1 MVEFSFHLLNEEIK
15 CYFIID
21 LYFHPGQR
29 KPCNDTIPQAGRE
42 SMIFGKPSKKVELYN
57 KISAYFFLKRKKNR
71 TNKPTPKRPK
81 EKNNKKNTLKIH
93 CQWSGLSRKDGIFK
107 QVLQRL
113 YLVNP
118 T

>member
-81 EKNNKKNTLKIH
+81 EKTTKK
-93 CQWSGLSRKDGIFK
+93 
-107 QVLQRL
+107 
-113 YLVNP
+113 P
-118 T
+118 P